1 MERKH
6 ITRVD
11 TFLDSLNKT
20 VLSELRTM
28 RTQYDQI
35 WQSTVIALETQRE
48 QSQREIVALTSRL
61 NVLADEVVFQKR
73 MAILQ
78 SVLLLA
84 CLVLVIFSRGGL
96 AALDNAS
103 FPSTGIPHSAAA
115 TPYRRWR
122 GGPESLSDLSAS
134 SPPLT
139 TATATTLA
147 ASALPRHLY
156 STPASSLSNID
167 KTLPLT
173 PSPSNYSRESTP
185 ARHLANRNDDDNNSP
200 ETTSFYDDATTVSGG
215 APPLQERRGASSDA
229 EISSIETNPNS
240 NPNHSSS
247 PDEDEAPPTPPTP
260 TIKEGS
266 FGDDD
271 QDRREREKPPLARAR
286 STMAQQPGG
295 LRKTLPALPED
306 PS

>member
-1 MERKH
+1 M
-6 ITRVD
+6 
-11 TFLDSLNKT
+11 
-20 VLSELRTM
+20 
-28 RTQYDQI
+28 
-35 WQSTVIALETQRE
+35 
-48 QSQREIVALTSRL
+48 
-61 NVLADEVVFQKR
+61 
-73 MAILQ
+73 
-78 SVLLLA
+78 
-84 CLVLVIFSRGGL
+84 
-96 AALDNAS
+96 
-103 FPSTGIPHSAAA
+103 
-115 TPYRRWR
+115 
-122 GGPESLSDLSAS
+122 
-134 SPPLT
+134 
-139 TATATTLA
+139 
-147 ASALPRHLY
+147 
-156 STPASSLSNID
+156 NID
-167 KTLPLT
+167 KTIPLP

-185 ARHLANRNDDDNNSP
+185 ARHLANRNDVDNNRP

-271 QDRREREKPPLARAR
+271 QDGREREKPPLARAR

-295 LRKTLPALPED
+295 LRKPLPALPED